1 MKQCALLFCLLC
13 TLACQDPGRQARTLM
28 DTAEA
33 LSATAPD
40 SALLL
45 IRTLEPDS
53 LPSER
58 LRARHALVH
67 SMILDKCFIDL
78 QDDSIIRPAVD
89 YYIVHGTNRE
99 RMLAYYY
106 WARIAENAEEFP
118 VCAER
123 FLMAEHYLGGDT
135 LDRYAALVARCLG
148 DAYLLEYDFVP
159 AVRHYRNSA
168 ERFRNLGERIN
179 ELRMYEYLALTYNLM
194 GAHDA
199 YDSLFVE
206 VFPMAAQMGDT
217 GMLLSLRNGKALS
230 DLYRGVEA
238 RTVLCS
244 LQAGYARYNGGR
256 FWEDDAGMMAMI
268 YLNLGDADSC
278 GYYLQKL
285 EAIKSQ
291 LSLYKQMGLLYL
303 HERMLLLKGDTSRL
317 ICLKDSIDMMHDT
330 MHSFQRVN
338 SMERIERRFRARML
352 EESNRALR
360 TRGRVLTT
368 WGLVLAVLLT
378 AVIVRLVKRSRRI
391 VAGKNAQI
399 AACLMEL
406 EDHRAVELNLLDR
419 LDMQVSKERELR
431 ELIESRFRQIR
442 ELATTYYQHP
452 KTLRLAEQV
461 RRLALSEQ
469 MQRDLENMV
478 DLYHEGIVT
487 RLRNTGGELTSEDIR
502 LAVLLIAGFTPQQIS
517 IVTDT
522 AVNTVY
528 VRKLRLKNKIAQLG
542 APDTE
547 RLLAE
552 IFCSPER

>member
-13 TLACQDPGRQARTLM
+13 VLACQNHGRHARTLL

-33 LSATAPD
+33 LSATEPD

-45 IRTLEPDS
+45 IRTLDPDS
-53 LPSER
+53 LPTER

-78 QDDSIIRPAVD
+78 KDDSIIRPAVD
-89 YYIVHGTNRE
+89 YYVVHGTNRE

-106 WARIAENAEEFP
+106 WARVAENAELFT
-118 VCAER
+118 VSSER
-123 FLMAEHYLGGDT
+123 FLMAEHYLEGDT
-135 LDRYAALVARCLG
+135 LDRYAALIARCLG
-148 DAYLLEYDFVP
+148 DAYLLEYDFEP
-159 AVRHYRNSA
+159 AVRHYRRSA
-168 ERFRNLGERIN
+168 EGFRVLGERVN
-179 ELRMYEYLALTYNLM
+179 ELRMYEFLAQTYTLM
-194 GAHDA
+194 SAHDA
-199 YDSLFVE
+199 YDSLFTE

-217 GMLLSLRNGKALS
+217 GMMLSLRNGKALT
-230 DLYRGVEA
+230 DLYRGTDA

-244 LQAGYARYNGGR
+244 LRTGYARYNGGR
-256 FWEDDAGMMAMI
+256 FWEDDAGIMALI
-268 YLNLGDADSC
+268 YLKLGEADSC
-278 GYYLQKL
+278 GYYLQSL
-285 EAIKSQ
+285 EASKSQ
-291 LSLYKQMGLLYL
+291 LSLCKQLGLLYL
-303 HERMLLLKGDTSRL
+303 HERMLKLKGDTVRL
-317 ICLKDSIDMMHDT
+317 LGLKDSIDLMSDT
-330 MHSFQRVN
+330 MHYFQRVN

-360 TRGRVLTT
+360 TRGRVLTA

-378 AVIVRLVKRSRRI
+378 AIIIRLVKRSRGI
-391 VAGKNAQI
+391 VERKNAQI
-399 AACLMEL
+399 AACLLEL

-452 KTLRLAEQV
+452 KTLRLAERV

-469 MQRDLENMV
+469 MQHDLESTV
-478 DLYHEGIVT
+478 DLYHDGIVT
-487 RLRNTGGELTSEDIR
+487 RLRDSGSALTEEDIR

-528 VRKLRLKNKIAQLG
+528 VRKLRLKNKIAQLE
-542 APDTE
+542 AHDTE